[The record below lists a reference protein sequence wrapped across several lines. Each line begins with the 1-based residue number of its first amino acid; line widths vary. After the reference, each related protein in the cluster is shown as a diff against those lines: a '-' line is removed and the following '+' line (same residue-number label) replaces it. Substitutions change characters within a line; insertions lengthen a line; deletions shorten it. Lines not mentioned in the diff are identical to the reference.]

1 MLDIKNLHK
10 SFGGLKVFK
19 GLDLQVGAGEL
30 RSIIGPNGTGKTTL
44 FNLISGRLRPD
55 SGQIIFKGQDIS
67 RRNVHQIS
75 RLGIG
80 RKFQT
85 PSVFEEMTVWDN
97 LMVAGTAHQ
106 KTGTLFTRQRNSVR
120 ETRALEILQRINLTD
135 QRHRLAGDLSHGQKQ
150 WLEIGV
156 VILNEPEMI
165 LLDEPTAGMT
175 AAETAATA
183 DLILNTFRDQTT
195 VIIEHDV
202 SFVRR
207 LACPITVLYDG
218 RVMREGSFADIAADV
233 AVRRVYL
240 GEEV

>member
-1 MLDIKNLHK
+1 MLEINRLHK
-10 SFGGLKVFK
+10 SFGGLNVFS
-19 GLDLQVGAGEL
+19 GLELKVGAGEL
-30 RSIIGPNGTGKTTL
+30 RCIIGPNGTGKTTL

-55 SGQIIFKGQDIS
+55 SGQIIFNGQDIS
-67 RRNVHQIS
+67 GKSIQQIS

-97 LMVAGTAHQ
+97 LMVAGNAHRRSAA
-106 KTGTLFTRQRNSVR
+106 LFTHRVDRTR
-120 ETRALEILQRINLTD
+120 DDRALEILARINLAD
-135 QRHRLAGDLSHGQKQ
+135 HRNRLAGNLSHGQKQ

-156 VILNEPEMI
+156 VILNAPRMI

-175 AAETAATA
+175 AQETAATA
-183 DLILNTFRDQTT
+183 DLILNTFHDQTT

-207 LACPITVLYDG
+207 LGCPITVLYDG
-218 RVMREGSFADIAADV
+218 KVMREGNFADIAADA

>member
-1 MLDIKNLHK
+1 M
-10 SFGGLKVFK
+10 
-19 GLDLQVGAGEL
+19 
-30 RSIIGPNGTGKTTL
+30 
-44 FNLISGRLRPD
+44 
-55 SGQIIFKGQDIS
+55 
-67 RRNVHQIS
+67 
-75 RLGIG
+75 
-80 RKFQT
+80 
-85 PSVFEEMTVWDN
+85 
-97 LMVAGTAHQ
+97 
-106 KTGTLFTRQRNSVR
+106 
-120 ETRALEILQRINLTD
+120 
-135 QRHRLAGDLSHGQKQ
+135 SHGQKQ